1 MINVKI
7 FDGLHGFETPKE
19 NKHPFFYKVDK
30 EIKIFDGLHGFE
42 TPESVF
48 ENTNNKINLEMEK

>member
-1 MINVKI
+1 MINV
-7 FDGLHGFETPKE
+7 
-19 NKHPFFYKVDK
+19 
-30 EIKIFDGLHGFE
+30 KIFDGLHGFE